1 MKKPQLILNA
11 VFGAALITLFV
22 LFFFGRTS
30 KEPAVIS
37 PSGDNAVLTGD
48 GSIVYIQL
56 DSLINSYDLFHD
68 LKAELEVKASA
79 AENDLNTKGRAFER
93 KAIDF
98 QEKMQKG
105 LITRSQAEQLQAQ
118 LQQEELELRQYAEKL
133 QQDMAE
139 EEAVAMRRVYD
150 AVMTYLEAYNV
161 EHNHS
166 LILSTSG
173 STNTVMQGALS
184 LNITKIVLDELNAG
198 YISEK
203 NTRK

>member
-11 VFGAALITLFV
+11 VFGAALIALFV
-22 LFFFGRTS
+22 LFFFCRTS
-30 KEPAVIS
+30 KQSAVIS

-56 DSLINSYDLFHD
+56 DSLINSYDMFHD
-68 LKAELEVKASA
+68 LKAELEVKAAA
-79 AENDLNTKGRAFER
+79 AEDDLSKKGKAFER
-93 KAIDF
+93 KYIDF
-98 QEKMQKG
+98 QEKVQKG
-105 LITRSQAEQLQAQ
+105 LITRSQTEQLQAQ

-150 AVMTYLEAYNV
+150 AVMTYLAAYNV
-161 EHNHS
+161 EHDHS

-173 STNTVMQGALS
+173 NTNTVMQGAQN
-184 LNITKIVLDELNAG
+184 LNITKVVLDGLNAG

-203 NTRK
+203 KTKK